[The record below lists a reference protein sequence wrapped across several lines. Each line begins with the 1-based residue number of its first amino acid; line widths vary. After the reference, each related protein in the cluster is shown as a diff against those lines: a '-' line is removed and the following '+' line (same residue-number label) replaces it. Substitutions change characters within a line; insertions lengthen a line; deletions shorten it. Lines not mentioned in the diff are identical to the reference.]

1 MTSEDRGAEITVR
14 ELYKIFQPDDRVMG
28 MVREGKPK
36 KEIQEETG
44 AVVAVSAAE
53 FEVHE
58 HEIFVI
64 MGLSGSGK
72 STLLRCINRLIEPTS
87 GEIHIGGEDILSLSD
102 TELRRFRQDNMSMV
116 FQHFGLLPHRT
127 VIGNVE
133 FGMELQ
139 GEPEGERKR
148 RAREAVE
155 MVGLEGYEDS
165 RVDQLSGG
173 MQQRV
178 GLARALAPS
187 TPIML
192 MDEAFSALDPLI
204 RAEMH
209 EEFLDL
215 QRSHPRTIMF
225 ISHDLNES
233 LYLGDR
239 IAIMKEGRI
248 VRLGKPEEILVDPQV
263 EYVEAFV
270 ENVDRS
276 KVVKARTIMMEPDAA
291 VRENTSIE
299 DARRALGGD
308 RVLPVLDENERF
320 LGLVTHGDLERAKR
334 KSLRELIREDAVR
347 AGPDQ
352 VLAELLIPSAD
363 SNLPIVVLDQDEKLL
378 GWITRRMLLSG
389 IQGNRMIS

>member
-1 MTSEDRGAEITVR
+1 
-14 ELYKIFQPDDRVMG
+14 
-28 MVREGKPK
+28 
-36 KEIQEETG
+36 
-44 AVVAVSAAE
+44 
-53 FEVHE
+53 
-58 HEIFVI
+58 
-64 MGLSGSGK
+64 
-72 STLLRCINRLIEPTS
+72 
-87 GEIHIGGEDILSLSD
+87 
-102 TELRRFRQDNMSMV
+102 MSMV
-116 FQHFGLLPHRT
+116 FQHFGLLPHRS

-139 GEPEGERKR
+139 GEAEKERKR
-148 RAREAVE
+148 KAREAVE

-165 RVDQLSGG
+165 PVDQLSGG

-187 TPIML
+187 TPVML

-204 RAEMH
+204 RTEMH
-209 EEFLDL
+209 EEFLRL
-215 QRSHPRTIMF
+215 QEKHPRTIMF

-263 EYVEAFV
+263 DYVEAFV

-276 KVVKARTIMMEPDAA
+276 RVVKARTIMMEPDA
-291 VRENTSIE
+291 T
-299 DARRALGGD
+299 ARGTASVKEARQALGED
-308 RVLPVLDENERF
+308 KVLPVVDDDGRF
-320 LGLVTHGDLERAKR
+320 LGLVTREDLRHAKR
-334 KSLRELIREDAVR
+334 KPLKELIRGDAVR
-347 AGPDQ
+347 TGPDQ

-363 SNLPIVVLDQDEKLL
+363 SELPIVVLDENEKLL

>member
-1 MTSEDRGAEITVR
+1 MTSEDKSAEITVR
-14 ELYKIFQPDDRVMG
+14 QLYKIFQADDRVMG
-28 MVREGKPK
+28 MVREGKTK
-36 KEIQEETG
+36 AEIQEETG

-53 FEVHE
+53 FEVQE

-148 RAREAVE
+148 
-155 MVGLEGYEDS
+155 YEDS

-215 QRSHPRTIMF
+215 QKSHPRTIMF

-239 IAIMKEGRI
+239 IAKIGRAH
-248 VRLGKPEEILVDPQV
+248 V
-263 EYVEAFV
+263 
-270 ENVDRS
+270 
-276 KVVKARTIMMEPDAA
+276 
-291 VRENTSIE
+291 
-299 DARRALGGD
+299 
-308 RVLPVLDENERF
+308 
-320 LGLVTHGDLERAKR
+320 
-334 KSLRELIREDAVR
+334 
-347 AGPDQ
+347 
-352 VLAELLIPSAD
+352 
-363 SNLPIVVLDQDEKLL
+363 
-378 GWITRRMLLSG
+378 
-389 IQGNRMIS
+389 

>member
-1 MTSEDRGAEITVR
+1 MTSEDKSAEITVR
-14 ELYKIFQPDDRVMG
+14 KLYKIFQPDDRVMG
-28 MVREGKPK
+28 MVREGKTK
-36 KEIQEETG
+36 AEIQEETG

-53 FEVHE
+53 FEVQE

-127 VIGNVE
+127 VLGNVE

-148 RAREAVE
+148 RARESVE

-276 KVVKARTIMMEPDAA
+276 KVVKARTIMMEPDAT
-291 VRENTSIE
+291 VRENESIK
-299 DARRALGGD
+299 DARRALGED

-320 LGLVTHGDLERAKR
+320 LGLVTRGDLDRAKR
-334 KSLRELIREDAVR
+334 KSLRELIREEAVR

-363 SNLPIVVLDQDEKLL
+363 SNLPIVVLDRNEKLL

>member
-1 MTSEDRGAEITVR
+1 MTSEDKSAEITVR
-14 ELYKIFQPDDRVMG
+14 QLYKIFQADDRVMG
-28 MVREGKPK
+28 MVREGKTK
-36 KEIQEETG
+36 AEIQEETG

-53 FEVHE
+53 FEVQE

-276 KVVKARTIMMEPDAA
+276 KVVKARTIMMEPDAT

-299 DARRALGGD
+299 DARRALGED

-320 LGLVTHGDLERAKR
+320 LGLVTHGGLERAKR

-347 AGPDQ
+347 AGPEQ

>member
-1 MTSEDRGAEITVR
+1 MTSEDKSAEITVR
-14 ELYKIFQPDDRVMG
+14 KLYKIFQPDDRVMG
-28 MVREGKPK
+28 MVREGKTK
-36 KEIQEETG
+36 AEIQEETG

-127 VIGNVE
+127 VLGNVE

-148 RAREAVE
+148 RARESVE

-276 KVVKARTIMMEPDAA
+276 KVVKARTIMMEPDAT
-291 VRENTSIE
+291 VRENESIK
-299 DARRALGGD
+299 DARRALGED

-320 LGLVTHGDLERAKR
+320 LGLVTRGDLDRAKR
-334 KSLRELIREDAVR
+334 KSLRELIREEAVR
-347 AGPDQ
+347 AEPDQ

-363 SNLPIVVLDQDEKLL
+363 SNLPIVVLDRNEKLL